1 MNLPFY
7 APLIAGPRIFNL
19 PQLLLLFHLHLAGCP
34 SGQRELTVNQPSS
47 TSWVRIPHPPLKTA
61 RIVKIRAVF
70 CFAAGARSSCCPRL
84 HRHPW
89 PHRRSPTV
97 SPPPPV
103 TSAAPARRYV
113 ATRPRLH
120 RHCPWPDS

>member
-34 SGQRELTVNQPSS
+34 SGQRELTVTQPSS
-47 TSWVRIPHPPLKTA
+47 TSWFRIPPPPLKTA
-61 RIVKIRAVF
+61 RILTIRAVF

-84 HRHPW
+84 HRRHP
-89 PHRRSPTV
+89 PAASPALPV
-97 SPPPPV
+97 AGLLGGVNFPLCDGKSPRK
-103 TSAAPARRYV
+103 S
-113 ATRPRLH
+113 
-120 RHCPWPDS
+120 

>member
-61 RIVKIRAVF
+61 RILTIRAVLF
-70 CFAAGARSSCCPRL
+70 RCLRAFGVLPAAT
-84 HRHPW
+84 
-89 PHRRSPTV
+89 SPAY
-97 SPPPPV
+97 SPNCV
-103 TSAAPARRYV
+103 YVAGVSAASGPAV
-113 ATRPRLH
+113 SGPKAFFGAEAGVVFG
-120 RHCPWPDS
+120 WS